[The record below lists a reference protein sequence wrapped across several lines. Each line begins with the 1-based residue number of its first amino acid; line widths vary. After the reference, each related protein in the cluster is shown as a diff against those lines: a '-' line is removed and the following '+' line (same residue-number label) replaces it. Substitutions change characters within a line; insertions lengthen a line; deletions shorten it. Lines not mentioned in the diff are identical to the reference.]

1 MGYPR
6 KLLNPGEL
14 VHLDLHPH
22 WVVFVKPAFLSI
34 LLGIASTKVNQIGN
48 ASLKIGVTRVL
59 IVALVGS
66 ISAVCFVGLKWYF
79 TFFVVTSR
87 RVIYREGVLARR
99 GVEIPLERVN
109 NVNFAQ
115 SIFERILGGG
125 DLLIESASEDGQQ
138 LFSDIRKPEQV
149 QNIIQEAIHA
159 SGSDSFVEDS
169 VVEQLERLEALL
181 NRGSITDKRYDENS
195 EFRSIWSTRLTL
207 GARIHSLH
215 NFLWLVLE
223 CPKLVLGR

>member
-169 VVEQLERLEALL
+169 VVEQIERLEALL
-181 NRGSITDKRYDENS
+181 NRGSITQAEFEDQKR
-195 EFRSIWSTRLTL
+195 RLL
-207 GARIHSLH
+207 Q
-215 NFLWLVLE
+215 E
-223 CPKLVLGR
+223 

>member
-22 WVVFVKPAFLSI
+22 WVVFLKPAFLSI

-66 ISAVCFVGLKWYF
+66 IGAVCFVGLKWYF

-115 SIFERILGGG
+115 SIFERMLGGG

-181 NRGSITDKRYDENS
+181 NRGSITQAEFEDQKR
-195 EFRSIWSTRLTL
+195 RLL
-207 GARIHSLH
+207 Q
-215 NFLWLVLE
+215 E
-223 CPKLVLGR
+223 

>member
-159 SGSDSFVEDS
+159 SGSDSFFEDS

-181 NRGSITDKRYDENS
+181 NRGSITQAEFEDQKR
-195 EFRSIWSTRLTL
+195 RLL
-207 GARIHSLH
+207 Q
-215 NFLWLVLE
+215 E
-223 CPKLVLGR
+223 

>member
-1 MGYPR
+1 MAYPR

-181 NRGSITDKRYDENS
+181 NRGSITQAEFEDQKR
-195 EFRSIWSTRLTL
+195 RLL
-207 GARIHSLH
+207 Q
-215 NFLWLVLE
+215 E
-223 CPKLVLGR
+223 

>member
-66 ISAVCFVGLKWYF
+66 IGAVCFVCLKWYF

-181 NRGSITDKRYDENS
+181 NRGSITQAEFEDQKR
-195 EFRSIWSTRLTL
+195 RL
-207 GARIHSLH
+207 
-215 NFLWLVLE
+215 FQE
-223 CPKLVLGR
+223 